1 MSTPCTARWPRS
13 RYEDRRRGMRDGVIG
28 HGRRLCVRIRHLPT
42 SAERGNHSLEPN
54 RRTDRT
60 ERDAD
65 PNAPGGACVDHV
77 CNYLLLGSDSRANLT
92 PAQQQQFGSDQV
104 IGGEN
109 RSDTIML
116 VHSDP
121 ALQKVAI
128 LSFPRDLWVEIPGHG
143 FDKINAAFEGG
154 VNGGGPLLV
163 AKTLTKLTGLRINHF
178 LYVDLGGFQGIVDT
192 LGGVQMCIPSDLYD
206 INAGL
211 DLKAGCQTLNGYQA
225 LAYVRTRHLP
235 CDTIPDFARI
245 SRQQQFLRAL
255 INRMLQPSELI
266 KVGGLIRP
274 ILRNMTRDDGLS
286 PADLVFLVGQLKGIT
301 TGAAEFRAVPGT
313 VGWEGS
319 LSVVQME
326 PAAEKLFAALRNGSA
341 LPEVGAELAQT
352 PPCEANITVPVVDH
366 GRRGRRRRADPLREW
381 LRRGARGGALRTV
394 RRARDGIGDR
404 VYGSEPGCGAGGR
417 EVLPQPAPGP
427 GQGSRGRTGRRLR
440 DADLSAGAGR
450 RQGRTV
456 GERLRRPERV
466 SPESAPALACE
477 RP

>member
-1 MSTPCTARWPRS
+1 MAAPSGPPHA
-13 RYEDRRRGMRDGVIG
+13 
-28 HGRRLCVRIRHLPT
+28 HGRTIRVLVGLAATLALLIGVGSSYGFVTYQQARHERTIIWEPT
-42 SAERGNHSLEPN
+42 TGPSGTP
-54 RRTDRT
+54 
-60 ERDAD
+60 D
-65 PNAPGGACVDHV
+65 PNAPGSACVDHV

-211 DLKAGCQTLNGYQA
+211 DLKAGCQTLDGYQA

-319 LSVVQME
+319 LSVVHMD
-326 PAAEKLFAALRNGSA
+326 PSAEKLFAALRNGSA

-352 PPCEANITVPVVDH
+352 PPSEANITVPVVDH
-366 GRRGRRRRADPLREW
+366 GGAAVGDVERILSESGFDVAPGVVPYASFGAHVTGSVIAYTAANQAAAQVVGKYFPNLR
-381 LRRGARGGALRTV
+381 LVPVKDLGGASVAVFVTPT
-394 RRARDGIGDR
+394 
-404 VYGSEPGCGAGGR
+404 YQPEPVGGKGA
-417 EVLPQPAPGP
+417 P
-427 GQGSRGRTGRRLR
+427 
-440 DADLSAGAGR
+440 SASDC
-450 RQGRTV
+450 V
-456 GERLRRPERV
+456 DP
-466 SPESAPALACE
+466 SA
-477 RP
+477 

>member
-1 MSTPCTARWPRS
+1 MAAPSGPPHA
-13 RYEDRRRGMRDGVIG
+13 
-28 HGRRLCVRIRHLPT
+28 HGRTIRVLVGLAATLALLIGVGSSYGFVTYQQARHERTIIWPT
-42 SAERGNHSLEPN
+42 TGPSGTP
-54 RRTDRT
+54 
-60 ERDAD
+60 D

-211 DLKAGCQTLNGYQA
+211 DLKAGCQTLDGYQA

-319 LSVVQME
+319 LSVVHMD
-326 PAAEKLFAALRNGSA
+326 PSAEKLFAALRNGSA

-352 PPCEANITVPVVDH
+352 PPSEANITVPVV
-366 GRRGRRRRADPLREW
+366 LT
-381 LRRGARGGALRTV
+381 ALTNV
-394 RRARDGIGDR
+394 FA
-404 VYGSEPGCGAGGR
+404 
-417 EVLPQPAPGP
+417 
-427 GQGSRGRTGRRLR
+427 
-440 DADLSAGAGR
+440 
-450 RQGRTV
+450 
-456 GERLRRPERV
+456 
-466 SPESAPALACE
+466 ALA
-477 RP
+477 PPML